1 MFKESETIEL
11 RSSIF
16 QLHEG
21 IISLS
26 AMLNKSNKGVVYFG
40 IRDDGWVIG
49 LDVGKK
55 TLSDVTHEIQNNLKP
70 LPNKVNVECE
80 EIEDRTVIRVS
91 VDGNDTPYSA
101 YGRYYIRINDADVMM
116 SNNQLQFFFENK
128 EINYSRWEN
137 KETEYGVD
145 DINEDLL
152 IECVRTA
159 NDNGRLNYVYKN
171 AEDALT
177 KLGLLSVNGK
187 LNNAGW
193 YLFGN
198 NKPLLIKEANFPTDS
213 RSEFGEIKE
222 FRGNIIECIRETI
235 SYIQNHITF
244 KSNIVGYKREDVPE
258 IPLRAIREIV
268 VNSYAHCSYGMEGD
282 YHQFSIFKSYV
293 KIYNPGGI
301 IKDIDPKRFASG
313 NVGSKI
319 RNVLIAST
327 LFKFGYIDSF
337 GTGFERTFSL
347 CASNDVDYSY
357 FNDEF
362 GFTFIFNRKT
372 INMINDNRLDYRI
385 SNLDDMIINSIKNN
399 KYITIPE
406 LANIVN
412 KSEITVHRHL
422 NDLSK
427 NGIVSRIGSRKT
439 GYWRINYEKMQVV

>member
-1 MFKESETIEL
+1 MFKENETIEL
-11 RSSIF
+11 RSSLF

-40 IRDDGWVIG
+40 IRDDGKVIG
-49 LDVGKK
+49 LDVSKK

-70 LPNKVNVECE
+70 LPNMVNVECE
-80 EIEDRTVIRVS
+80 EVEDRTVIRVS
-91 VDGNDTPYSA
+91 VDGDDTPYSA

-116 SNNQLQFFFENK
+116 SNNQLQLFFENK

-145 DINEDLL
+145 DVDEDLL
-152 IECVRTA
+152 IECIRTA
-159 NDNGRLNYVYKN
+159 NDSGRLDYVYKN

-177 KLGLLSVNGK
+177 KLGLLTANGK
-187 LNNAGW
+187 LNNAGL
-193 YLFGN
+193 YLLGK

-244 KSNIVGYKREDVPE
+244 KSNIVGYQREDVPE

-268 VNSYAHCSYGMEGD
+268 VNSYAHCSYGIEGD

-372 INMINDNRLDYRI
+372 INMIYDNRPEYRI

-412 KSEITVHRHL
+412 KSEITLHRHL

-427 NGIVSRIGSRKT
+427 NGMVSRVGSRKT
-439 GYWRINYEKMQVV
+439 GYWRIKCKNKN

>member
-1 MFKESETIEL
+1 MFKENETIEL
-11 RSSIF
+11 RSSLF

-40 IRDDGWVIG
+40 IRDDGKVVG

-80 EIEDRTVIRVS
+80 EVEDRTVIRVS
-91 VDGNDTPYSA
+91 VDGDDTPYSA
-101 YGRYYIRINDADVMM
+101 YGRYYMRINEADVMM
-116 SNNQLQFFFENK
+116 SNNQFQFFFENK

-145 DINEDLL
+145 DVDEDLL
-152 IECVRTA
+152 IECIRTA
-159 NDNGRLNYVYKN
+159 NDSGRLNYVYKN
-171 AEDALT
+171 AKDALT

-213 RSEFGEIKE
+213 RTEFGEIKE

-244 KSNIVGYKREDVPE
+244 KSNIIGYQREDVSE

-268 VNSYAHCSYGMEGD
+268 VNSYAHCSYGIEGD

-422 NDLSK
+422 NDLCK

-439 GYWRINYEKMQVV
+439 GYWRINYEKM

>member
-101 YGRYYIRINDADVMM
+101 YGRYYIRINEADVMM

-137 KETEYGVD
+137 KETEFGVD
-145 DINEDLL
+145 DVDEDLL
-152 IECVRTA
+152 IECIRTA
-159 NDNGRLNYVYKN
+159 NDSGRLDYVYKN

-177 KLGLLSVNGK
+177 KLGLLTMNGK
-187 LNNAGW
+187 LNNAGL

-244 KSNIVGYKREDVPE
+244 KSNIVGYQREDVPE

-268 VNSYAHCSYGMEGD
+268 VNSYAHCSYGIEGD

-362 GFTFIFNRKT
+362 GFAFIFNRKT

-427 NGIVSRIGSRKT
+427 NGMISRVGSRKT
-439 GYWRINYEKMQVV
+439 GYWRINYEKM

>member
-26 AMLNKSNKGVVYFG
+26 AMLNKLNKGVAYFG

-80 EIEDRTVIRVS
+80 EIEGRTVIRVS

-101 YGRYYIRINDADVMM
+101 YGRYYIRINEADVMM
-116 SNNQLQFFFENK
+116 SNNQLQSFFENK

-145 DINEDLL
+145 DIDEDLL
-152 IECVRTA
+152 IECIRTA
-159 NDNGRLNYVYKN
+159 NDSGRLDYVYKN

-177 KLGLLSVNGK
+177 KLGLLTINGK
-187 LNNAGW
+187 LNNAGL

-198 NKPLLIKEANFPTDS
+198 NKPLLIKEANFPTDN

-244 KSNIVGYKREDVPE
+244 KSNIVGYQREDVPE

-268 VNSYAHCSYGMEGD
+268 VNSYAHCSYGIEGD

-362 GFTFIFNRKT
+362 GFTFIFNRKI
-372 INMINDNRLDYRI
+372 INMINDSRPEYRI

-399 KYITIPE
+399 KYITIHE

-427 NGIVSRIGSRKT
+427 NSMVSRVGSRKT
-439 GYWRINYEKMQVV
+439 GYWKINYEKM

>member
-40 IRDDGWVIG
+40 IKDDGKVVG
-49 LDVGKK
+49 LDAGKK

-80 EIEDRTVIRVS
+80 EIEGRTVIRVY
-91 VDGNDTPYSA
+91 VDGDDTPYSA
-101 YGRYYIRINDADVMM
+101 YGRYYIRINEADVMM
-116 SNNQLQFFFENK
+116 SNNQLQSFFENK

-145 DINEDLL
+145 DIDEDLL
-152 IECVRTA
+152 IECIRLT
-159 NDNGRLNYVYKN
+159 NESGRLEYVYKN
-171 AEDALT
+171 AEDALI
-177 KLGLLSVNGK
+177 KLGLLTTNRK
-187 LNNAGW
+187 LNNAGL

-198 NKPLLIKEANFPTDS
+198 NKPLLIKEANFPTDN

-244 KSNIVGYKREDVPE
+244 KSNIVGYQREDVPE

-268 VNSYAHCSYGMEGD
+268 VNSYAHCSYGIEGD

-372 INMINDNRLDYRI
+372 INMINDNRPEYRI
-385 SNLDDMIINSIKNN
+385 SNLDDMIINLIRNN

-406 LANIVN
+406 LARLVD

-422 NDLSK
+422 DDLGK
-427 NGIVSRIGSRKT
+427 KGMVSRVGSRKK
-439 GYWRINYEKMQVV
+439 GYWKINYEKM

>member
-101 YGRYYIRINDADVMM
+101 YGRYYIRINEADVMM

-137 KETEYGVD
+137 KETEFGVD
-145 DINEDLL
+145 DVDEDLL
-152 IECVRTA
+152 IECIRTA
-159 NDNGRLNYVYKN
+159 NDSGRLDYVYKN

-177 KLGLLSVNGK
+177 KLGLLTMNGK
-187 LNNAGW
+187 LNNAGL

-244 KSNIVGYKREDVPE
+244 KSNIVGYQREDVPE

-268 VNSYAHCSYGMEGD
+268 VNSYAHCSYGIEGD

-427 NGIVSRIGSRKT
+427 NGMISRVGSRKT
-439 GYWRINYEKMQVV
+439 GYWRIKCKNKN

>member
-1 MFKESETIEL
+1 MFIETETIEL
-11 RSSIF
+11 KKSLS
-16 QLHEG
+16 QLKEG
-21 IISLS
+21 VISLS

-40 IRDDGWVIG
+40 IRDDGKVIG

-80 EIEDRTVIRVS
+80 EVEDRTVIRVS
-91 VDGNDTPYSA
+91 VDGDDTPYSA

-116 SNNQLQFFFENK
+116 SNNQLQLFFENK

-145 DINEDLL
+145 DVDEDLL
-152 IECVRTA
+152 IECIRTA
-159 NDNGRLNYVYKN
+159 NDSGRLDYVYKN
-171 AEDALT
+171 AKDALT
-177 KLGLLSVNGK
+177 KLGLLTTNGK
-187 LNNAGW
+187 LNNAGL
-193 YLFGN
+193 YLFGK

-244 KSNIVGYKREDVPE
+244 KSNIIGYQREDVPE

-268 VNSYAHCSYGMEGD
+268 VNSYAHCSYGIEGD

-372 INMINDNRLDYRI
+372 INMINDNRPEYRI
-385 SNLDDMIINSIKNN
+385 NNLDDMIINSIKNN

-427 NGIVSRIGSRKT
+427 NGMVSRIGSRKT
-439 GYWRINYEKMQVV
+439 GYWKINYEKM

>member
-101 YGRYYIRINDADVMM
+101 YGRYYIRINEADVMM

-137 KETEYGVD
+137 KETEFGVD
-145 DINEDLL
+145 DVDEDLL
-152 IECVRTA
+152 IECIRTA
-159 NDNGRLNYVYKN
+159 NDSGRLDYVYKN

-177 KLGLLSVNGK
+177 KLGLLTMNGK
-187 LNNAGW
+187 LNNAGL

-244 KSNIVGYKREDVPE
+244 KSNIVGYQREDVPE

-268 VNSYAHCSYGMEGD
+268 VNSYAHCSYGIEGD

-427 NGIVSRIGSRKT
+427 NGMISRVGSRKT
-439 GYWRINYEKMQVV
+439 GYWRINYEKM

>member
-1 MFKESETIEL
+1 MFIETETIEL
-11 RSSIF
+11 KKSLS
-16 QLHEG
+16 QLKEG
-21 IISLS
+21 VISLS

-40 IRDDGWVIG
+40 IRDDGKVIG

-80 EIEDRTVIRVS
+80 EIVDRTVIRVG
-91 VDGNDTPYSA
+91 VDGDDTPYSA
-101 YGRYYIRINDADVMM
+101 YGRYYIRINEADVMM
-116 SNNQLQFFFENK
+116 SNSQLQSFFENK
-128 EINYSRWEN
+128 EINYFRWEN

-145 DINEDLL
+145 DVDEDLL
-152 IECVRTA
+152 IECIRTA
-159 NDNGRLNYVYKN
+159 NDSGRLDYVYKTT
-171 AEDALT
+171 EDALT
-177 KLGLLSVNGK
+177 KLGLLSVNGL
-187 LNNAGW
+187 LNNAGL
-193 YLFGN
+193 YLFGK
-198 NKPLLIKEANFPTDS
+198 NKPLLIKEANFPTDN

-244 KSNIVGYKREDVPE
+244 KSNIVGYQRKDVPE

-268 VNSYAHCSYGMEGD
+268 VNSYAHCSYGIEDD

-313 NVGSKI
+313 NVGSKV

-347 CASNDVDYSY
+347 CALNDVDYSN

-372 INMINDNRLDYRI
+372 IDMINDNRPGYRI

-427 NGIVSRIGSRKT
+427 NGVVSRVGSRKT
-439 GYWRINYEKMQVV
+439 GYWRINYEKM

>member
-101 YGRYYIRINDADVMM
+101 YGRYYIRINEADVMM

-137 KETEYGVD
+137 KETEFGVD
-145 DINEDLL
+145 DVDEDLL
-152 IECVRTA
+152 IERIRTA
-159 NDNGRLNYVYKN
+159 NDSGRLDYVYKN

-177 KLGLLSVNGK
+177 KLGLLTMNGK
-187 LNNAGW
+187 LNNAGL

-244 KSNIVGYKREDVPE
+244 KSNIVGYQREDVPE

-268 VNSYAHCSYGMEGD
+268 VNSYAHCSYGIEGD

-372 INMINDNRLDYRI
+372 INMINDNRPEYRI

-422 NDLSK
+422 NDLCK

-439 GYWRINYEKMQVV
+439 GYWRIKYEKM

>member
-1 MFKESETIEL
+1 MFKENETIEL
-11 RSSIF
+11 RSSLF

-40 IRDDGWVIG
+40 IRDDGKVIG
-49 LDVGKK
+49 LDVSKK

-70 LPNKVNVECE
+70 LPNMVNVECE
-80 EIEDRTVIRVS
+80 EVEDRTVIRVS
-91 VDGNDTPYSA
+91 VDGDDTPYSA
-101 YGRYYIRINDADVMM
+101 YGRYYIRINDTDVMM
-116 SNNQLQFFFENK
+116 SNNQLQLFFENK

-137 KETEYGVD
+137 RETEYDVD
-145 DINEDLL
+145 DVDEDLL
-152 IECVRTA
+152 IECIRTA
-159 NDNGRLNYVYKN
+159 NDSGRLDYVYKN
-171 AEDALT
+171 AKDALT
-177 KLGLLSVNGK
+177 KLGLLSVNGL
-187 LNNAGW
+187 LNNAGL
-193 YLFGN
+193 YLFGK

-235 SYIQNHITF
+235 FYIQNHITF
-244 KSNIVGYKREDVPE
+244 KSNIVGYQREDVPE

-268 VNSYAHCSYGMEGD
+268 VNSYAHCSYGIEGD

-319 RNVLIAST
+319 RNVLTAST

-427 NGIVSRIGSRKT
+427 NGMVFRVGSRKK
-439 GYWRINYEKMQVV
+439 GYWKINYEKM

>member
-1 MFKESETIEL
+1 MFKENETIES
-11 RSSIF
+11 RSSLF

-26 AMLNKSNKGVVYFG
+26 AMLNKSNEGVVYFG
-40 IRDDGWVIG
+40 IRDDGKVIG

-80 EIEDRTVIRVS
+80 EVEDRTVIRVS
-91 VDGNDTPYSA
+91 VDGDDTPYSA

-116 SNNQLQFFFENK
+116 SNSQLQSFYENK

-137 KETEYGVD
+137 KETEYGADDVD
-145 DINEDLL
+145 EDLL
-152 IECVRTA
+152 IECIRTA
-159 NDNGRLNYVYKN
+159 NDSGRLDYVYKN

-177 KLGLLSVNGK
+177 KLGLLSVNGL
-187 LNNAGW
+187 LNNAGL
-193 YLFGN
+193 YLFGK

-244 KSNIVGYKREDVPE
+244 KSNIVGYQREDVPE

-268 VNSYAHCSYGMEGD
+268 VNSYAHCSYGIEGD

-372 INMINDNRLDYRI
+372 INMINDNRPEYRI

-427 NGIVSRIGSRKT
+427 NGVVSRAGSRKT
-439 GYWRINYEKMQVV
+439 GYWKINYEKM

>member
-1 MFKESETIEL
+1 MFKENETIEL
-11 RSSIF
+11 RSSLF

-40 IRDDGWVIG
+40 IRDDGKVVG

-80 EIEDRTVIRVS
+80 EVEDRTVIRVS
-91 VDGNDTPYSA
+91 VDGDDTPYSA

-116 SNNQLQFFFENK
+116 SNNQLQLFFENK

-137 KETEYGVD
+137 EETEYGAD
-145 DINEDLL
+145 DVEEDLL
-152 IECVRTA
+152 IECIRTA
-159 NDNGRLNYVYKN
+159 NDSGRLDYVYKS

-177 KLGLLSVNGK
+177 KLGLLTANGK

-198 NKPLLIKEANFPTDS
+198 NNPLLIKEANFPTDN

-244 KSNIVGYKREDVPE
+244 KSNIVGYQREDVPE

-268 VNSYAHCSYGMEGD
+268 VNSYAHCSYGIEGD

-372 INMINDNRLDYRI
+372 INMINDNRPEYRI
-385 SNLDDMIINSIKNN
+385 NNLDDMIINSIKNN

-427 NGIVSRIGSRKT
+427 NGMVSRVGSRKT
-439 GYWRINYEKMQVV
+439 GYWKINYEKM

>member
-1 MFKESETIEL
+1 MFIETEVVEL
-11 RSSIF
+11 KKSLS
-16 QLHEG
+16 QLKEG

-26 AMLNKSNKGVVYFG
+26 AMLNKSNKGLVYFG
-40 IRDDGWVIG
+40 IRDDGKVVG

-55 TLSDVTHEIQNNLKP
+55 TLADVTHEIQNNLKP
-70 LPNKVNVECE
+70 LPNRVNVDSVVL
-80 EIEDRTVIRVS
+80 EDREVIKVE
-91 VDGNDTPYSA
+91 VEGDDTPYSA

-244 KSNIVGYKREDVPE
+244 KSNIIGYQREDVPE

-268 VNSYAHCSYGMEGD
+268 VNSYAHCSYGIEGD

-347 CASNDVDYSY
+347 CASNDVNYSY

-427 NGIVSRIGSRKT
+427 NGMISRVGSRKT
-439 GYWRINYEKMQVV
+439 GYWKINYEKM

>member
-1 MFKESETIEL
+1 MFIETEIIEL
-11 RSSIF
+11 KKSLS
-16 QLHEG
+16 QLKEG

-40 IRDDGWVIG
+40 IKDDGKVVG
-49 LDVGKK
+49 LDASKK

-80 EIEDRTVIRVS
+80 EIEGRTVIRVY
-91 VDGNDTPYSA
+91 VDGDDTPYSA
-101 YGRYYIRINDADVMM
+101 YGRYYIRINEADVMM
-116 SNNQLQFFFENK
+116 SNNQLQSFFENK

-145 DINEDLL
+145 DIDEDLL
-152 IECVRTA
+152 IECIRLA
-159 NDNGRLNYVYKN
+159 NESGRFEYVYKN
-171 AEDALT
+171 AEDALI
-177 KLGLLSVNGK
+177 KLGLLTVNGK
-187 LNNAGW
+187 LNNAGL

-198 NKPLLIKEANFPTDS
+198 NKPLLIKEANFPTDN

-244 KSNIVGYKREDVPE
+244 KSNIVGYQRGDVPE

-268 VNSYAHCSYGMEGD
+268 VNSYAHCSYGIEGD

-372 INMINDNRLDYRI
+372 INMINDNRPEYRI

-427 NGIVSRIGSRKT
+427 NGMISRVGSRKT
-439 GYWRINYEKMQVV
+439 GYWKINYEKM

>member
-1 MFKESETIEL
+1 MFIETETIEL
-11 RSSIF
+11 KKSLS
-16 QLHEG
+16 QLKEG
-21 IISLS
+21 VISLS

-40 IRDDGWVIG
+40 IRDDGKVID
-49 LDVGKK
+49 LDVSKK

-70 LPNKVNVECE
+70 LPNMVNVECE
-80 EIEDRTVIRVS
+80 EVEDRTVIRVS
-91 VDGNDTPYSA
+91 VDGDDTPYSA

-116 SNNQLQFFFENK
+116 SNNQLQLFFENK

-145 DINEDLL
+145 DVDEDLL
-152 IECVRTA
+152 IECIRTA
-159 NDNGRLNYVYKN
+159 NDSGRLDYVYKN

-177 KLGLLSVNGK
+177 KLGLLTANGK
-187 LNNAGW
+187 LNNAGL
-193 YLFGN
+193 YLLGK
-198 NKPLLIKEANFPTDS
+198 NKPLLIKEANFPTDN

-244 KSNIVGYKREDVPE
+244 KSNIVGYQRKDVPE

-268 VNSYAHCSYGMEGD
+268 VNSYAHCSYGIEDD

-372 INMINDNRLDYRI
+372 INMINDNRPEYRI

-427 NGIVSRIGSRKT
+427 NGMVSRVGSRKT
-439 GYWRINYEKMQVV
+439 GYWRINYEKM

>member
-1 MFKESETIEL
+1 MFKENETIEL
-11 RSSIF
+11 RSSLF

-40 IRDDGWVIG
+40 IRDDGKVVG

-80 EIEDRTVIRVS
+80 EVEDRTVIRVS
-91 VDGNDTPYSA
+91 VDGDDIPYSA
-101 YGRYYIRINDADVMM
+101 YGRYYMRINEADVMM

-145 DINEDLL
+145 DVDEDLL
-152 IECVRTA
+152 IECIRTA
-159 NDNGRLNYVYKN
+159 NDSGRLNYVYKN
-171 AEDALT
+171 AKDALT

-213 RSEFGEIKE
+213 RTEFGEIKE

-244 KSNIVGYKREDVPE
+244 KSNIVGYQREDVPE

-268 VNSYAHCSYGMEGD
+268 VNSYAHCSYGIEGD

-427 NGIVSRIGSRKT
+427 NGMISRVGSRKT
-439 GYWRINYEKMQVV
+439 GYWKINYEKM

>member
-1 MFKESETIEL
+1 MFKESESIEL

-16 QLHEG
+16 QLREG

-40 IRDDGWVIG
+40 IKDDGKVIG

-91 VDGNDTPYSA
+91 VDGDDTPYSA
-101 YGRYYIRINDADVMM
+101 YGRYYIRINEAVVMM

-128 EINYSRWEN
+128 EINDSRWEN

-145 DINEDLL
+145 DVDEDLL
-152 IECVRTA
+152 IECIRLA
-159 NDNGRLNYVYKN
+159 NESGRLEYVYKN
-171 AEDALT
+171 AEDALI
-177 KLGLLSVNGK
+177 KLGLLTTNRK
-187 LNNAGW
+187 LNNAGL

-222 FRGNIIECIRETI
+222 YRRNIIECIRETI

-244 KSNIVGYKREDVPE
+244 KSNIVGYQREDVPE

-268 VNSYAHCSYGMEGD
+268 VNSYAHCSYGIEGD
-282 YHQFSIFKSYV
+282 YRQFSIFKSYV
-293 KIYNPGGI
+293 KIYNPGSI

-372 INMINDNRLDYRI
+372 INMINDNRPEYRI

-422 NDLSK
+422 DDLGK
-427 NGIVSRIGSRKT
+427 KGIVSRVGSRKT
-439 GYWRINYEKMQVV
+439 GYWKINYEKMQGI

>member
-1 MFKESETIEL
+1 MFKESESIEL

-16 QLHEG
+16 QLREG

-40 IRDDGWVIG
+40 IKDDGKVIG

-91 VDGNDTPYSA
+91 VDGDDTPYSA
-101 YGRYYIRINDADVMM
+101 YGRYYIRINEADVMM

-145 DINEDLL
+145 DVDEDLL
-152 IECVRTA
+152 IECIRLA
-159 NDNGRLNYVYKN
+159 NESGRLEYVYKN
-171 AEDALT
+171 AEDALI
-177 KLGLLSVNGK
+177 KLGLLTTNRK
-187 LNNAGW
+187 LNNAGL

-222 FRGNIIECIRETI
+222 YRRNIIECIRETI

-244 KSNIVGYKREDVPE
+244 KSNIIGYQREDVPE

-268 VNSYAHCSYGMEGD
+268 VNSYAHCSYGIEGD

-372 INMINDNRLDYRI
+372 INMINDNRPEYRI

-422 NDLSK
+422 DDLGK
-427 NGIVSRIGSRKT
+427 KGIVSRVGSRKT
-439 GYWRINYEKMQVV
+439 GYWKINYEKMQGI

>member
-1 MFKESETIEL
+1 MFKENETIEL
-11 RSSIF
+11 RSSLF

-40 IRDDGWVIG
+40 IRDDGKVIG
-49 LDVGKK
+49 LDVSKK

-70 LPNKVNVECE
+70 LPNMVNVECE
-80 EIEDRTVIRVS
+80 EVEDRTVIRVS
-91 VDGNDTPYSA
+91 VDGDDTPYSA

-116 SNNQLQFFFENK
+116 SNNQLQLFFENK

-137 KETEYGVD
+137 RETEYDVD
-145 DINEDLL
+145 DVDEDLL
-152 IECVRTA
+152 IECIRTA

-244 KSNIVGYKREDVPE
+244 KSNIIGYQREDVPE

-268 VNSYAHCSYGMEGD
+268 VNSYAHCSYGIEGD

-372 INMINDNRLDYRI
+372 INMINDNRPEYRI

-427 NGIVSRIGSRKT
+427 NGMVSRVGSRKT
-439 GYWRINYEKMQVV
+439 GYWRIKCKNKN

>member
-1 MFKESETIEL
+1 MFKENETIEL
-11 RSSIF
+11 RSSLF

-40 IRDDGWVIG
+40 IRDDGKVIG
-49 LDVGKK
+49 LDVSKK

-70 LPNKVNVECE
+70 LPNMVNVECE
-80 EIEDRTVIRVS
+80 EVEDRTVIRVS
-91 VDGNDTPYSA
+91 VDGDDTPYSA

-116 SNNQLQFFFENK
+116 SNNQLQLFFENK

-145 DINEDLL
+145 DVDEDLL
-152 IECVRTA
+152 IECIRTA
-159 NDNGRLNYVYKN
+159 NDSGRLDYVYKN

-177 KLGLLSVNGK
+177 KLGLLTANGK
-187 LNNAGW
+187 LNNAGL
-193 YLFGN
+193 YLLGK

-244 KSNIVGYKREDVPE
+244 KSNIVGYQREDVPE

-268 VNSYAHCSYGMEGD
+268 VNSYAHCSYGIEGD

-372 INMINDNRLDYRI
+372 INMIYDNRPEYRI

-427 NGIVSRIGSRKT
+427 NGMVSRVGSRKT
-439 GYWRINYEKMQVV
+439 GYWRINYEKM

>member
-1 MFKESETIEL
+1 MFKENETIEL
-11 RSSIF
+11 RSSLF

-40 IRDDGWVIG
+40 IRDDGKVIG

-55 TLSDVTHEIQNNLKP
+55 TLSDVTYEIQNNLKP

-80 EIEDRTVIRVS
+80 EIVDRTVIRVG
-91 VDGNDTPYSA
+91 VDGDDTPYSA
-101 YGRYYIRINDADVMM
+101 YGRYYIRINEDDVMM
-116 SNNQLQFFFENK
+116 SNSQLQSFFENK
-128 EINYSRWEN
+128 EINYFRWEN

-145 DINEDLL
+145 DVDEDLL
-152 IECVRTA
+152 IECIRTA
-159 NDNGRLNYVYKN
+159 NDSGRLDYVYKT

-177 KLGLLSVNGK
+177 KLGLLSVNGL
-187 LNNAGW
+187 LNNAGL
-193 YLFGN
+193 YLFGK
-198 NKPLLIKEANFPTDS
+198 NKPLLIKEANFPTDN

-244 KSNIVGYKREDVPE
+244 KSNIVGYQRKDVPE

-268 VNSYAHCSYGMEGD
+268 VNSYAHCSYGIEDD

-313 NVGSKI
+313 NVGSKV

-347 CASNDVDYSY
+347 CALNDVDYSY

-372 INMINDNRLDYRI
+372 IDMINDNRPGYRI

-427 NGIVSRIGSRKT
+427 NGVVSRVGSRKT
-439 GYWRINYEKMQVV
+439 GYWKINYEKM

>member
-1 MFKESETIEL
+1 MFKENETIES
-11 RSSIF
+11 RSSLF

-40 IRDDGWVIG
+40 IRDDGKVIG

-80 EIEDRTVIRVS
+80 EVEDRTVIRVS
-91 VDGNDTPYSA
+91 VDGDDTPYSA
-101 YGRYYIRINDADVMM
+101 YGRYYIRINEADVMM
-116 SNNQLQFFFENK
+116 SNSQLQSFFENK

-145 DINEDLL
+145 DVDEDLL
-152 IECVRTA
+152 IECIRTA
-159 NDNGRLNYVYKN
+159 NDSGRLDYVYKS

-177 KLGLLSVNGK
+177 KLGLLTANGK
-187 LNNAGW
+187 LNNAGL
-193 YLFGN
+193 YLFGK

-244 KSNIVGYKREDVPE
+244 KSNIVGYQREDVPE

-268 VNSYAHCSYGMEGD
+268 VNSYAHCSYGIEGD

-293 KIYNPGGI
+293 RIYNPGGI

-319 RNVLIAST
+319 RNVLTAST

-372 INMINDNRLDYRI
+372 INMINDNRPEYRI

-427 NGIVSRIGSRKT
+427 NGMVSRVGSRKR
-439 GYWRINYEKMQVV
+439 GYWKINYEKM

>member
-1 MFKESETIEL
+1 M
-11 RSSIF
+11 
-16 QLHEG
+16 
-21 IISLS
+21 
-26 AMLNKSNKGVVYFG
+26 
-40 IRDDGWVIG
+40 
-49 LDVGKK
+49 
-55 TLSDVTHEIQNNLKP
+55 
-70 LPNKVNVECE
+70 
-80 EIEDRTVIRVS
+80 
-91 VDGNDTPYSA
+91 
-101 YGRYYIRINDADVMM
+101 
-116 SNNQLQFFFENK
+116 
-128 EINYSRWEN
+128 
-137 KETEYGVD
+137 
-145 DINEDLL
+145 L
-152 IECVRTA
+152 IECIRTA
-159 NDNGRLNYVYKN
+159 NDSGRLDYVYKS

-177 KLGLLSVNGK
+177 KLGLLTANGK
-187 LNNAGW
+187 LNNAGL
-193 YLFGN
+193 YLFGK

-244 KSNIVGYKREDVPE
+244 KSNIVGYQREDVPE

-268 VNSYAHCSYGMEGD
+268 VNSYAHCSYGIEGD

-293 KIYNPGGI
+293 RIYNPGGI

-427 NGIVSRIGSRKT
+427 NGMISRVGSRKT
-439 GYWRINYEKMQVV
+439 GYWKINYEKM

>member
-40 IRDDGWVIG
+40 IRDDGKVIG

-55 TLSDVTHEIQNNLKP
+55 TLSDITHEIQNNLKP
-70 LPNKVNVECE
+70 LPNKVNVDVEK
-80 EIEDRTVIRVS
+80 IEDRTVIRVS
-91 VDGNDTPYSA
+91 VDGDDTPYSA
-101 YGRYYIRINDADVMM
+101 YGRYYIRINEADVMM
-116 SNNQLQFFFENK
+116 SNNQLQSFFENK
-128 EINYSRWEN
+128 EINYYRWEN
-137 KETEYGVD
+137 KETGFGVD
-145 DINEDLL
+145 DIDEDLL
-152 IECVRTA
+152 IECIRLA
-159 NDNGRLNYVYKN
+159 NESGRLEYVYKN
-171 AEDALT
+171 AEDALI
-177 KLGLLSVNGK
+177 KLGLLTTNRK
-187 LNNAGW
+187 LNNAGL

-244 KSNIVGYKREDVPE
+244 KSNIVGYQREDVPE

-268 VNSYAHCSYGMEGD
+268 VNSYAHCSYGIEGD

-362 GFTFIFNRKT
+362 GFTFVFNRKT
-372 INMINDNRLDYRI
+372 INMINDNRPEYRI

-406 LANIVN
+406 LARLVD

-422 NDLSK
+422 DDLGK
-427 NGIVSRIGSRKT
+427 KGIVSRVGSRKT
-439 GYWRINYEKMQVV
+439 GYWKINYEKM